1 MGLSFIDWII
11 ILSVI
16 LCMSLFLFL
25 LNWISKKRR

>member
-16 LCMSLFLFL
+16 LGMSLFLFL